1 MPHELSCPNCG
12 REINESGANVVFCP
26 NCGFEFT
33 DPTHLIINTES
44 VESKV
49 QSPVAEAWNSSPIL
63 GLSGSDARLLQN
75 GSWIRG
81 VLSLEQS
88 GLTFRSRDR
97 KVLDLPYSEIID
109 VHLDQAVKFSIQGG
123 NAQNYE
129 FKVHRGA
136 LPWVDKIQQILENPR
151 LASQGGVPGT
161 PRQIIGKGAGLI
173 VGGIFCIF
181 IPCAILLYLIPFVAI
196 NLPWDWIV
204 YSIYIACPFLVGG
217 SIVSKGI
224 RYFWVAKKLISL
236 CKK

>member
-1 MPHELSCPNCG
+1 MPHELSCLNCG

-88 GLTFRSRDR
+88 GLTFRSRNQ
-97 KVLDLPYSEIID
+97 KVLVFQIPELTNFN
-109 VHLDQAVKFSIQGG
+109 L
-123 NAQNYE
+123 N
-129 FKVHRGA
+129 KV
-136 LPWVDKIQQILENPR
+136 
-151 LASQGGVPGT
+151 
-161 PRQIIGKGAGLI
+161 
-173 VGGIFCIF
+173 
-181 IPCAILLYLIPFVAI
+181 
-196 NLPWDWIV
+196 
-204 YSIYIACPFLVGG
+204 
-217 SIVSKGI
+217 
-224 RYFWVAKKLISL
+224 
-236 CKK
+236 